1 MLNPPSA
8 DDAAIAHVKRSARDE
23 LAAEPGIDGSAGSD
37 SCFIMNFARLAPVSH
52 PLAQAA
58 DAVRGIAGS
67 QLPWIIG
74 AGSGSLSDDGHLLVR
89 IRGLI
94 LASHPSVPV
103 SLRSTNPF
111 PAFRIV
117 VSCLG
122 TGPAGAATIVNVSTG
137 DFEASASGD
146 SDIDARVNIP
156 QPCRAPIVL
165 VIGPSGTANWLA
177 ATGS

>member
-1 MLNPPSA
+1 MRNTASA
-8 DDAAIAHVKRSARDE
+8 DGAALAHVKRPARDE
-23 LAAEPGIDGSAGSD
+23 LAAEPGIDRSADSD
-37 SCFIMNFARLAPVSH
+37 SCFILKFAKLAPVSR

-58 DAVRGIAGS
+58 HAVRGIAGS
-67 QLPWIIG
+67 QLPWIISAG
-74 AGSGSLSDDGHLLVR
+74 AGSLNRDGHLLVR

-122 TGPAGAATIVNVSTG
+122 
-137 DFEASASGD
+137 
-146 SDIDARVNIP
+146 
-156 QPCRAPIVL
+156 
-165 VIGPSGTANWLA
+165 IGPV
-177 ATGS
+177 

>member
-1 MLNPPSA
+1 MRNTASA
-8 DDAAIAHVKRSARDE
+8 DGAAQAHVKRLARDE
-23 LAAEPGIDGSAGSD
+23 PVAEPGICRSADSD
-37 SCFIMNFARLAPVSH
+37 SCFILRFSKLAPVSQS
-52 PLAQAA
+52 LANAA
-58 DAVRGIAGS
+58 HAVRGIAGS

-74 AGSGSLSDDGHLLVR
+74 AGSGSLSRDGHLAVR

-94 LASHPSVPV
+94 LASHPSVPA

-122 TGPAGAATIVNVSTG
+122 IGPAGIATIANVSTG

-146 SDIDARVNIP
+146 SDINARVNVP
-156 QPCRAPIVL
+156 QPCDSPIVL
-165 VIGPSGTANWLA
+165 VIGPSGTENWLA